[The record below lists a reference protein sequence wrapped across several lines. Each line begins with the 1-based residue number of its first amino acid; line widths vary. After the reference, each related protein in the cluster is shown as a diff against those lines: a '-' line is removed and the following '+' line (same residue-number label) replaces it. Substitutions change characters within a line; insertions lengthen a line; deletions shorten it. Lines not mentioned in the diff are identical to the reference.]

1 MSDKNNFYDIN
12 QYADAMISKI
22 VQFTKEEIKRT
33 AIRIE
38 SAIVTNVHD
47 DGSVDVVLPSDESS
61 GFTKIQNQSAH
72 PLKAGDAVEILL
84 KNGSFNNCW
93 IIAKHGAGVS
103 SYNKDGSSTTFV
115 NMGGGNGL
123 IEEYTLP
130 VASATVLGGVKIGS
144 GLNMNNGVLS
154 VSEIA
159 IPVTS
164 VNGKT
169 GDIELTSTD
178 IGLGNVANERQYSAN
193 NPPPYPVTSVNGQT
207 GDVLIELPEIPEIE
221 MPDVPE
227 AASSTPVDVGKEAAV
242 GVSVKY
248 AREDHKHK
256 GVTSVDGDSGEITT
270 YAVKYDKDQNLNE
283 NQQAQARTN
292 ISAEKSG
299 AAADVQKNLTE
310 HINDKANPH
319 EVTKAQVGLRN
330 VENVK
335 QYSDSNPPPYPVT
348 SVNGQT
354 GEVTIDI
361 PEIPDIPK
369 AATTPPKDISST
381 TSIGNSDK
389 YAKEDHVHKGVVSV
403 DGADGQVTTYA
414 VKYNDS
420 QSLTEEEKEQARNN
434 IGAEQSGV
442 AAQVQL
448 TLNESI
454 KAVSDN
460 LSSHA
465 NNKDNP
471 HEVTKNQVGLDNVAN
486 ERQYSAENPPPYP
499 VTSVDNLT
507 GAVTTNSVKYTSQSL
522 TNAQKTQARSNI
534 GAGTSSFSGV
544 FKDLSDIPDGL
555 IQRAYDTS
563 ELAPNLGI
571 DANTVNGLNS
581 SYFTNIQI
589 SKNQPTDQR
598 ANDLWFEI
606 T

>member
-47 DGSVDVVLPSDESS
+47 DGSADVVLPSDKNS
-61 GFTKIQNQSAH
+61 GFTKIQNQSTH

-169 GDIELTSTD
+169 GVIELTSTD

-193 NPPPYPVTSVNGQT
+193 
-207 GDVLIELPEIPEIE
+207 
-221 MPDVPE
+221 
-227 AASSTPVDVGKEAAV
+227 
-242 GVSVKY
+242 
-248 AREDHKHK
+248 
-256 GVTSVDGDSGEITT
+256 
-270 YAVKYDKDQNLNE
+270 
-283 NQQAQARTN
+283 
-292 ISAEKSG
+292 
-299 AAADVQKNLTE
+299 
-310 HINDKANPH
+310 
-319 EVTKAQVGLRN
+319 
-330 VENVK
+330 
-335 QYSDSNPPPYPVT
+335 NPPPYPVT

-381 TSIGNSDK
+381 TSIGTSDK
-389 YAKEDHVHKGVVSV
+389 YAREDHIHKGVVSV

-414 VKYNDS
+414 VKYNVS
-420 QSLTEEEKEQARNN
+420 QSLTDAEKEQARNN
-434 IGAEQSGV
+434 IGAVDSNYVVDNGGKIDKI
-442 AAQVQL
+442 QVNGTDQTITNKTVNLQL
-448 TLNESI
+448 TASDVGAIATSAITTTLGVSKTKVPSEYAVLQAMDTAGYGDMLKSI
-454 KAVSDN
+454 FATNSKAVSGWVDKSVQAEQDTN
-460 LSSHA
+460 GDIIA
-465 NNKDNP
+465 NTYTRTI
-471 HEVTKNQVGLDNVAN
+471 V
-486 ERQYSAENPPPYP
+486 S
-499 VTSVDNLT
+499 
-507 GAVTTNSVKYTSQSL
+507 TTEPTSQYE
-522 TNAQKTQARSNI
+522 
-534 GAGTSSFSGV
+534 GDFW
-544 FKDLSDIPDGL
+544 
-555 IQRAYDTS
+555 Y
-563 ELAPNLGI
+563 
-571 DANTVNGLNS
+571 
-581 SYFTNIQI
+581 QI
-589 SKNQPTDQR
+589 T
-598 ANDLWFEI
+598 